1 MTRPRIATL
10 SVGVA
15 LSALLLTGCATAQ
28 GALDQAQGVV
38 DDAQS
43 LVDSAAS
50 IASAPDSIGEAC
62 ATALAGTEPGTPIEE
77 AQAAV
82 DAAAQQVD
90 EALGIAGSLPI
101 VSEFRDVLVGTAES
115 LVTDGSEAGLAAA
128 RQAIEGVCGA
138 VTP

>member
-1 MTRPRIATL
+1 MNRTRLTAL

-50 IASAPDSIGEAC
+50 IASAPDAIGEAC
-62 ATALAGTEPGTPIEE
+62 ATALAGTEPGTPIDQAQE
-77 AQAAV
+77 AV
-82 DAAAQQVD
+82 AAATAQID
-90 EALGIAGSLPI
+90 EALGIAGNLPI
-101 VSEFRDVLVGTAES
+101 VSDFRDVLVGTAES

-128 RQAIEGVCGA
+128 RQAIEGVCA
-138 VTP
+138 VTQ